1 MTGRAELSITTTS
14 SGLMTLAFSDHGWMP
29 DQLRDLELPNHQL
42 PPAQGGCQRA
52 KWSPR
57 TSLTEYASSSHRSQV
72 GAGLVLAGR
81 VPLACHI
88 ERASSVSS
96 GQPRPLSG
104 SSHRS
109 VGVLRALM

>member
-52 KWSPR
+52 KWSQR

-81 VPLACHI
+81 TTRVPHRAGKFGI
-88 ERASSVSS
+88 ER
-96 GQPRPLSG
+96 P
-104 SSHRS
+104 
-109 VGVLRALM
+109 